1 MAVRVKRV
9 YDPPAAEDGERFL
22 VERLWPRGVAREAA
36 QLTAWLKDLA
46 PSTALRQWFHHDPE
60 RWPEFR
66 RRYEAELQ
74 APEKQAALLD
84 LAQRARRGTI
94 TLVYAARDTQHNSA
108 LVLKEAV
115 ERRLR
120 QTEE

>member
-9 YDPPAAEDGERFL
+9 YDPPGAEDGERFL

>member
-1 MAVRVKRV
+1 M
-9 YDPPAAEDGERFL
+9 
-22 VERLWPRGVAREAA
+22 
-36 QLTAWLKDLA
+36 
-46 PSTALRQWFHHDPE
+46 RQWFHHDPE